1 MPQKAGSATL
11 KMTMIWKNEISQIA
25 INHKTFGAPSIIE
38 GAPFGMFGM
47 RIFFTTDIRDYTD
60 ANHER
65 KRDYLFNL
73 CYLWSKNKSV
83 ICDNKCM
90 FAEREHIMAINTT

>member
-11 KMTMIWKNEISQIA
+11 KMTMIWKSEISQIA

-47 RIFFTTDIRDYTD
+47 RIFLPQILGITQIIAILCRGYIEMVKKIRMISVVAFTLK
-60 ANHER
+60 
-65 KRDYLFNL
+65 KRIF
-73 CYLWSKNKSV
+73 
-83 ICDNKCM
+83 
-90 FAEREHIMAINTT
+90 T